1 MIDLAVQLSTLP
13 HTIGAAF
20 MQGLFVVRV
29 MSATELGG
37 LYFSSVSKLCAELS
51 VSAGMTWLSSF
62 RMLTELLLCRRSL
75 TRIDPLL

>member
-1 MIDLAVQLSTLP
+1 MIDVAVQLSTLP
-13 HTIGAAF
+13 HIIGAAF
-20 MQGLFVVRV
+20 MPGLFVVPG

-51 VSAGMTWLSSF
+51 VSAAMTCLSSF
-62 RMLTELLLCRRSL
+62 RKSTELLLCRRSL

>member
-1 MIDLAVQLSTLP
+1 MINVAVQLSTLP
-13 HTIGAAF
+13 HIIGAAF
-20 MQGLFVVRV
+20 MPGLFVVTG

-51 VSAGMTWLSSF
+51 VSAAMTCLSSF
-62 RMLTELLLCRRSL
+62 RKSTELLLCRRSL

>member
-1 MIDLAVQLSTLP
+1 MVDLAVHLSTLP

-20 MQGLFVVRV
+20 MQGLFVVRS

-62 RMLTELLLCRRSL
+62 RMLTELLRCRRSL

>member
-1 MIDLAVQLSTLP
+1 MIDVAVRLSTLP
-13 HTIGAAF
+13 HIIGAAF
-20 MQGLFVVRV
+20 MPGLFVVPG